1 MNEETGPGAAEK
13 KKKKSSAN
21 PIFYLINRF

>member
-1 MNEETGPGAAEK
+1 MCFFNLHNEITYEAK

-21 PIFYLINRF
+21 NIKAKI